1 VVIASLV
8 REASLTPEQVMGMI
22 DETSRVIAHSRRL
35 EQQSRALE
43 AAGAELR
50 QANERLR
57 DLDRMKNEFITTV
70 THELRTP
77 LTSIRAFTEILADN
91 PDIDPDERF
100 RFLSIIQQESE
111 RLTRHINQVLDIAK
125 IESGTMEWRVRDV
138 SLAAV
143 VRAAVSSMEH
153 VYASHDI
160 DLRADVLDGSL
171 PVRGDEDRLI
181 QVLLNLLSNAVKFTE
196 PGRGRVSVE
205 VGASGAVAFVKVID
219 NGPGVPPAARELIFE
234 KFQQVADGGRPARP
248 EGTGLG
254 LAISREIIQH
264 LGGRLWV
271 DDGPDGG
278 AEFCFTLPLA
288 DREMEEAT
296 R

>member
-1 VVIASLV
+1 
-8 REASLTPEQVMGMI
+8 
-22 DETSRVIAHSRRL
+22 
-35 EQQSRALE
+35 
-43 AAGAELR
+43 
-50 QANERLR
+50 
-57 DLDRMKNEFITTV
+57 
-70 THELRTP
+70 
-77 LTSIRAFTEILADN
+77 
-91 PDIDPDERF
+91 
-100 RFLSIIQQESE
+100 
-111 RLTRHINQVLDIAK
+111 
-125 IESGTMEWRVRDV
+125 
-138 SLAAV
+138 
-143 VRAAVSSMEH
+143 
-153 VYASHDI
+153 
-160 DLRADVLDGSL
+160 
-171 PVRGDEDRLI
+171 
-181 QVLLNLLSNAVKFTE
+181 VKFTE